1 MRADTPGSI
10 AHVVAVPHGQIAR
23 CECDDDGAVSIIHVF
38 VYGTLRPGDVRWPLL
53 QPFVVGDGVA
63 DEVDGELF
71 DTGLDY
77 PAAVFG
83 GTGRIVGQTFELV
96 AETLDHALAVLDEE
110 EDTVDGLY
118 RRVVIRTRNGH
129 EVWAYEYG
137 TGLELSP
144 IASGDWFIR

>member
-1 MRADTPGSI
+1 MSI
-10 AHVVAVPHGQIAR
+10 AHL
-23 CECDDDGAVSIIHVF
+23 F

-53 QPFVVGDGVA
+53 RPFVVGLGDA
-63 DEVDGELF
+63 DEVDGELY

-96 AETLDHALAVLDEE
+96 ADTLDEALALLDEE

-118 RRVVIRTRNGH
+118 RRVAIRTRSGRD
-129 EVWAYEYG
+129 VWAYEYG
-137 TGLELSP
+137 TGLTLVP
-144 IASGDWFIR
+144 ITSGDWFIR